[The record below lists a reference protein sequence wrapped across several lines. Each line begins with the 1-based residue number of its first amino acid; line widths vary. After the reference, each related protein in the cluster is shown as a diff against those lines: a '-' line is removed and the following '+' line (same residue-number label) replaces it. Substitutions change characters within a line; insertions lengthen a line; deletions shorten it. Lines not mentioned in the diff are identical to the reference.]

1 MFISPQFVSDNL
13 PVQLVLPDLNQAKAL
28 FAIIANH
35 RDDLKPWM
43 AWVTTVKSIEDEEAF
58 LLNSQQQM
66 YKQKLFLLTI
76 CVEGSPAGVI
86 TLYDLDFPNHHGKV
100 SYWLSPQYQG
110 HGIASRCLER
120 VLAYTFN
127 QLHLHKLQVWA
138 DAFNYKAQHVA
149 QRMGFEHEATMK
161 EELFFN
167 ERYHDMEVYC
177 CVNLAQNV

>member
-86 TLYDLDFPNHHGKV
+86 TLYDLDFPNHHVKG
-100 SYWLSPQYQG
+100 SYWL
-110 HGIASRCLER
+110 
-120 VLAYTFN
+120 
-127 QLHLHKLQVWA
+127 
-138 DAFNYKAQHVA
+138 
-149 QRMGFEHEATMK
+149 
-161 EELFFN
+161 
-167 ERYHDMEVYC
+167 
-177 CVNLAQNV
+177 